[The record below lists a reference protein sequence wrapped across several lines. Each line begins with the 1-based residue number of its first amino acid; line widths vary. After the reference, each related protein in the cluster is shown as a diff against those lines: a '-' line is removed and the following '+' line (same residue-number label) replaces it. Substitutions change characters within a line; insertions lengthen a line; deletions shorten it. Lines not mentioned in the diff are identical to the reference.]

1 MKKIALVLIVS
12 FLTSIQVQARG
23 VAFTIDKALWKKAQ
37 MVYLTALPKAEK
49 KYGKSSAPYADLLTN
64 LAIVDVVLN
73 DKKTAESL
81 LQQAAAIRTKL
92 GGADSQELLDLEIM
106 KADLLRESNSLGD
119 AAKIYERCI
128 EKVAIRK
135 SIKPGDYD
143 ATIDNLLT
151 DYVICDSNYSKH
163 SADGTW
169 KFGKATIKLP
179 HRMSRCAL
187 GGPWHTKMIE
197 PKDRGKFLGAE
208 TLLDQNDKSFQVD
221 DLHSP
226 KPWVPDER
234 F

>member
-1 MKKIALVLIVS
+1 MRNYDLALLVS
-12 FLTSIQVQARG
+12 FLTVTQVYARG
-23 VAFTIDKALWKKAQ
+23 VAFTIDRPLWKKAQ
-37 MVYLTALPKAEK
+37 TVYLKTLPKVEK

-64 LAIVDVVLN
+64 LAIVDVVIN
-73 DKKTAESL
+73 ERKSAENL
-81 LQQAAAIRTKL
+81 LQQALAIRTKL
-92 GGADSQELLDLEIM
+92 GGAESQELIDLEIM
-106 KADLLRESNSLGD
+106 TADLLRESNRLGD

-135 SIKPGDYD
+135 NIKPGDYD

-151 DYVICDSNYSKH
+151 NYVICDSNYSKH

-169 KFGKATIKLP
+169 KFGKSAIKLP

-197 PKDRGKFLGAE
+197 PKDRGKFLSAE
-208 TLLDQNDKSFQVD
+208 TLTDQNGKSFQID